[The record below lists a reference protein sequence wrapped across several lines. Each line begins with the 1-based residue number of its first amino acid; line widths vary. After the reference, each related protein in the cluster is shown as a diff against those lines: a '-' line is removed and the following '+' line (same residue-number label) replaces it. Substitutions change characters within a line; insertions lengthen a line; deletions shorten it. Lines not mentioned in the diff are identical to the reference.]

1 MTLQIQHGIHVAK
14 PTILQLSQTWCG
26 HNTPLKWMAVHVAQE
41 VGTHKA
47 LDAMGTLH
55 SYARSQHPSIWE
67 WEHHILKWEHSFTYM
82 DV

>member
-1 MTLQIQHGIHVAK
+1 MAK

-26 HNTPLKWMAVHVAQE
+26 HNTPLQWMAVHVAQE
-41 VGTHKA
+41 VGTRKA

-55 SYARSQHPSIWE
+55 SHARSQHPSI
-67 WEHHILKWEHSFTYM
+67 WEHHILKWEHSLTYM